1 MAKNTSIDK
10 SLQQPIIDAFVALSI
25 TDKFLQ
31 TAIIANIYKECGCVP
46 QEENLD
52 YSKTSNDRIRKIFG
66 ARVTTYNE
74 EQLNDLKATA
84 IKFAEVVYG
93 HKTKIG
99 ISMGNIA
106 PGDGWKYRGR
116 GYIQITGKNNY
127 KFIGDKIGFN
137 LIEFPDLLV
146 TDKHISAIAAI
157 TFVTVALKNTSF
169 SDQLTSN
176 KEVTQV
182 IGGRGLSLTTGYG
195 KELLEKVNLL
205 ASSIIEV

>member
-1 MAKNTSIDK
+1 MAKNTDK
-10 SLQQPIIDAFVALSI
+10 SLLQPIIDAFVALSV

-31 TAIIANIYKECGCVP
+31 NAIIANILKECGGVP
-46 QEENLD
+46 QEENLN

-66 ARVTTYNE
+66 TRVTIYNE

-84 IKFAEVVYG
+84 IKFTEVVYG

-99 ISMGNIA
+99 ISMGNIS

-127 KFIGDKIGFN
+127 KYIGDKIGIN

-146 TDKHISAIAAI
+146 TDTHISAIAAI
-157 TFVTVALKNTSF
+157 TFVTDALTNTSF
-169 SDQLTSN
+169 SDQLTAN
-176 KEVTQV
+176 KDVTQV
-182 IGGRGLSLTTGYG
+182 IGGRGLSLTAGYG
-195 KELLEKVNLL
+195 KELLEKVNKLS
-205 ASSIIEV
+205 SSIIVI